1 MPPGRQ
7 PSGWEHPGDAGGAVP
22 RRRSEYARRP
32 VPRDPHPWT
41 TLHSLCCGVCAGAAH
56 AGRSLPLYP
65 AFRAG
70 GRDEGTRA
78 LALGSVGLGAR
89 ASAHGKAGPGPRRKS
104 RRALGGCCRRGSGG
118 ARRPSG
124 VSTAGLRPGR
134 VPAHHPPRAWG
145 PRDSVPSFWG
155 PSLMVPLPPCPR
167 PQKTLWSPWAALSPA
182 APLPGHRPCLVSL
195 LWAPKQDDRRESSPA
210 LERRRGRARPSGGSE
225 KAPPVASRPGWPCAP
240 LGLWPH
246 PPTLSPCLLLASC
259 ASVLPRGPGSCP
271 LSPWLLPGGD
281 FLLCC
286 LPGGPAALVGG
297 LASRFLGLRGS
308 RGWGWV
314 PRCPVSGTAGPR
326 EGVLSNC

>member
-1 MPPGRQ
+1 MQ
-7 PSGWEHPGDAGGAVP
+7 AA
-22 RRRSEYARRP
+22 AF
-32 VPRDPHPWT
+32 
-41 TLHSLCCGVCAGAAH
+41 LC
-56 AGRSLPLYP
+56 
-65 AFRAG
+65 
-70 GRDEGTRA
+70 T
-78 LALGSVGLGAR
+78 
-89 ASAHGKAGPGPRRKS
+89 
-104 RRALGGCCRRGSGG
+104 
-118 ARRPSG
+118 RPSG
-124 VSTAGLRPGR
+124 PAAEMRAPGHSLWAAWGWVPGR
-134 VPAHHPPRAWG
+134 LPMGRQGRGRGGRAGERWAAAAGECPAGPAGPAGSQRQYCGTAEFPHITLPERGAPETPSPP
-145 PRDSVPSFWG
+145 SVG

-281 FLLCC
+281 LLLCC

-308 RGWGWV
+308 RGWGRV
-314 PRCPVSGTAGPR
+314 PRRPVSGTAGLR